1 MLLVCVVVLH
11 LLVPLSVH
19 VLSVVCIVT
28 SSKFDAYVQFTLV
41 VMFLIVCHIVRNNLV
56 PPVVQFDASSE

>member
-1 MLLVCVVVLH
+1 VLLVCVVVLH

-28 SSKFDAYVQFTLV
+28 SSKFDAYTLV